1 MFRRSSLLCKEPVE
15 LAHWTIYNTGGSN
28 SEVLIGL
35 YFASFYGHG
44 SSYYL
49 NYKDIG
55 IIAPLET
62 ISFEAIKNKHVI
74 SVESNSSGGNPANTE
89 LLPTSFGYEQYIFQF
104 GFSIPVNPN
113 GNYHMI
119 ATELNP
125 YIELV
130 CTYSDW

>member
-28 SEVLIGL
+28 SDILIGL
-35 YFASFYGHG
+35 YFASFYG
-44 SSYYL
+44 L
-49 NYKDIG
+49 NYKYIG

-74 SVESNSSGGNPANTE
+74 SVESNYSGGIANTE

-104 GFSIPVNPN
+104 GFSVPVNPN

-130 CTYSDW
+130 CTYQDW